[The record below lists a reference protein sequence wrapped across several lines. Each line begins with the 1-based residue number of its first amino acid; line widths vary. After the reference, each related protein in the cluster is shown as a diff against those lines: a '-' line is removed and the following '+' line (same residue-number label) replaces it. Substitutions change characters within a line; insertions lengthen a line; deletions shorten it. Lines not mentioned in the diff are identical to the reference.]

1 MTEWKPNLIV
11 VVGDVNSTL
20 AAAITANKMGV
31 RIAHLE
37 SGLRSFDREMPEEI
51 NRILTDEITDVFFV
65 TEQSGLDHLK
75 AEGIS
80 DEKVFFVGNTM
91 IDSLVL
97 FKNQIE
103 ASPIMEELNV
113 QTGKFAIMTM
123 HRPSNV
129 DTAQG
134 LKILIEIITT
144 ITYHVKLVFPIHPRT
159 IGALKKFGLMADI
172 ENNAQLILTEPLDYF
187 GFQNLVANSKF
198 VVTDSGGIQEETT
211 FLGVP
216 CLTLRNNTERPIT
229 CTLGTNKLLEY
240 SKDVVEPEIAA
251 IMEGTYKKGTV
262 PPLWDGDST
271 LRILEILDRI
281 V

>member
-97 FKNQIE
+97 FKNQIA